1 MGHAER
7 DARDLSPFE
16 QAVKRVVAG
25 IPRGTVL
32 AYGEVALLAGRPGG
46 ARAVVRALNRLSGL
60 PWWRVVRADRT
71 LAHEIAHEQGPFL
84 QKEGVRLEG
93 RRILSK
99 PHDGERGVAATRPRV
114 MGATRPVEAQV
125 GRRRK

>member
-1 MGHAER
+1 MGCAER
-7 DARDLSPFE
+7 DADDLSPFE
-16 QAVKRVVAG
+16 RAVKRVVAS

-71 LAHEIAHEQGPFL
+71 LAPEVATRQARRL
-84 QKEGVRLEG
+84 RAEGVRISG
-93 RRILSK
+93 RRILLARK
-99 PHDGERGVAATRPRV
+99 P
-114 MGATRPVEAQV
+114 
-125 GRRRK
+125 RRE